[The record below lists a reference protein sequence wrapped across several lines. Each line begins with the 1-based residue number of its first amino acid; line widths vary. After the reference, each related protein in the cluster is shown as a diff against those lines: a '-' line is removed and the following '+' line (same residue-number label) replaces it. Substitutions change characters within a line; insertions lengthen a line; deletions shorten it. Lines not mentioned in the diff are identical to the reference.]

1 VVDFSG
7 QDFVER
13 DLMLMKVA
21 TPGKSR
27 SEIRELV
34 EIFRAKIVDVS
45 SENVMIEIS
54 GPESKI
60 NAFIDMM
67 RPFGIL
73 EIVRTGRIALL
84 RSEQSKQTLIRRQWK
99 LFNNSTRTNSK
110 NFHGCFVLSEQEV
123 VS

>member
-1 VVDFSG
+1 MKVVDFSG

-13 DLMLMKVA
+13 DLMLMKVSA
-21 TPGKSR
+21 PGKTR

-45 SENVMIEIS
+45 TENVMIEIS
-54 GPESKI
+54 GQESKI
-60 NAFIDMM
+60 NAFIDVM

-84 RSEQSKQTLIRRQWK
+84 RSETVKAD
-99 LFNNSTRTNSK
+99 
-110 NFHGCFVLSEQEV
+110 VDSETVETV
-123 VS
+123 